1 MGKMKINARKVQEEI
16 KKIGIPWKGIRI
28 IIVITVVGKDFK
40 LSIENTASSLLIKE
54 LGPEYYNRE
63 RKKPTIKKHT
73 GNLTLD

>member
-1 MGKMKINARKVQEEI
+1 MQEEI

-63 RKKPTIKKHT
+63 RKKPTIEKHT